1 LSNNALTELPR
12 GGFAR
17 NTLLKY
23 LDMSHN
29 KLKKLDANTFRGLR
43 FLRRLFFSDNMIE
56 EVGRGAFTSLAR
68 IGTIDLARNKLT
80 KVDFQMFAGN

>member
-1 LSNNALTELPR
+1 
-12 GGFAR
+12 
-17 NTLLKY
+17 
-23 LDMSHN
+23 
-29 KLKKLDANTFRGLR
+29 
-43 FLRRLFFSDNMIE
+43 MIE